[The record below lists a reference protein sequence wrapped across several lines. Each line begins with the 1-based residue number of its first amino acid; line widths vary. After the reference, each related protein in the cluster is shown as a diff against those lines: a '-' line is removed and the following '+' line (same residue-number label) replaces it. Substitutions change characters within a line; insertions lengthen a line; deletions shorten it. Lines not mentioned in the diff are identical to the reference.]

1 MPPQHNCAKATKVTR
16 NKKGIY
22 YKIMSK
28 IFLRLKTKKQDF
40 QIAIGPV
47 CDSTVNYKKVL
58 SAHRKYTDL
67 FYTFQCRISRQI
79 FGNFRLVY
87 VL

>member
-40 QIAIGPV
+40 QIAILARSTV
-47 CDSTVNYKKVL
+47 CDSTV
-58 SAHRKYTDL
+58 S
-67 FYTFQCRISRQI
+67 
-79 FGNFRLVY
+79 
-87 VL
+87 